1 METHHPLKIER
12 KLRGWSQSKIAET
25 LGITTR
31 TVSRWEQGLSVPY
44 PYYRE
49 QLCALFGKNAR
60 ELGMLSETEENDI
73 VEDATPPVAEPITP
87 VAPEQESFLV
97 DPAVPEVLGSAN
109 KLLGRDDLLM
119 QVKARLLQGDSL
131 ALTAL
136 NGLPGIG
143 KTALAVALA
152 TDWEV
157 QNRFCDGI
165 LWAGLGPHPK
175 VLDLLARWGKLL
187 GVAPS

>member
-1 METHHPLKIER
+1 
-12 KLRGWSQSKIAET
+12 

-31 TVSRWEQGLSVPY
+31 TVSRWEQGLSMPY

-60 ELGMLSETEENDI
+60 ELGMLEDDDDTAYLTEERGRYVPQGI
-73 VEDATPPVAEPITP
+73 AIEDSLLVVPD
-87 VAPEQESFLV
+87 QETLLV
-97 DPAVPEVLGSAN
+97 DPAIPEVLGN
-109 KLLGRDDLLM
+109 THRLLGRDDLLM
-119 QVKARLLQGDSL
+119 QVKLRLLQGDSL

-152 TDWEV
+152 TDREV
-157 QNRFCDGI
+157 QMRFCDGI
-165 LWAGLGPHPK
+165 LWAGLGPH
-175 VLDLLARWGKLL
+175 
-187 GVAPS
+187 

>member
-1 METHHPLKIER
+1 
-12 KLRGWSQSKIAET
+12 
-25 LGITTR
+25 
-31 TVSRWEQGLSVPY
+31 
-44 PYYRE
+44 
-49 QLCALFGKNAR
+49 
-60 ELGMLSETEENDI
+60 MLSETEENDI
-73 VEDATPPVAEPITP
+73 VEEEATLPVADAEPITP
-87 VAPEQESFLV
+87 AVPEQELFLV
-97 DPAVPEVLGSAN
+97 DPAIPEVLGSAN

-119 QVKARLLQGDSL
+119 QVKERLLQGDSL

-165 LWAGLGPHPK
+165 LWAGLGPRPK

-187 GVAPS
+187 GVAPSEVENVNSPEAWGRALRATIQHQSKVTSSQASSGLRQHPGLISD